1 MEENRKIED
10 IYLDVS
16 KLSQEQLKF
25 LGENLKELY
34 IVDRKKFLKGIYS
47 DSPHTYGYSF
57 MIWIDEEWACLDYT
71 ATDNRTEVSF
81 NEFLEIT
88 NLLEEIG
95 ERFKDCYQETK
106 IDLLDDEKLSKIAEI
121 LIYFD
126 FESVSKINGH
136 NIQEL
141 KKNALKLMDLAWR
154 KVEQYQ
160 KNIVAQDEHFVCSVA
175 YSEEGIN
182 LNLKHYTTEW
192 STNS

>member
-1 MEENRKIED
+1 MEENRKIEN

-34 IVDRKKFLKGIYS
+34 KVDHKNFLKGIYF

-57 MIWIDEEWACLDYT
+57 MVWIEEEWVCLDYT

-88 NLLEEIG
+88 NLLEELG
-95 ERFKDCYQETK
+95 EKFKDCCQETK
-106 IDLLDDEKLSKIAEI
+106 IDLLDDEKLSKIGEI

-126 FESVSKINGH
+126 FESVSQQSGY

-141 KKNALKLMDLAWR
+141 KKSALKLMDLAWR
-154 KVEQYQ
+154 KAEQYQ
-160 KNIVAQDEHFVCSVA
+160 KNIVVQDEHFVCSVA
-175 YSEEGIN
+175 YNEEEIN
-182 LNLKHYTTEW
+182 LNLKYFTVEW